1 MDGSARPVRGVL
13 FDLDGTLVDNMRFHC
28 DAWIELAAALGS
40 TVTREQVLHDFA
52 GRRNE
57 EILPIVVG
65 RPLTPEQLTTL
76 AEQKEARYREL
87 YASHLSLVDGAAELL
102 DELDALGIKYGI
114 SSAAPRKNRD
124 FVLDGLK
131 LRPRMAGIVGG
142 EEVARGKPA
151 PDLFLEGAKRIG
163 IAPAEI
169 LVFEDARLGVQ
180 AAVAAGMRVAGITTS
195 EPGVE
200 LVKAGAIGASAS
212 FVQLPDVVRSWMGGR
227 QISAR
232 D

>member
-1 MDGSARPVRGVL
+1 MSDSARRIRGVL
-13 FDLDGTLVDNMRFHC
+13 FDLDGTLVDNMRFHI
-28 DAWIELAAALGS
+28 DAWIELAASLGS
-40 TVTREQVLHDFA
+40 KVTREQVLHDFA

-57 EILPIVVG
+57 EILPIVAG
-65 RPLTPEQLTTL
+65 RPLTPEQLTSL

-87 YASHLSLVDGAAELL
+87 YASHLSLVDGAAQLL
-102 DELDALGIKYGI
+102 DKLDALGIKYGI

-142 EEVARGKPA
+142 EEVAHGKPA

-180 AAVAAGMRVAGITTS
+180 AAVAAGMQVAGITTS
-195 EPGVE
+195 EPSAE
-200 LVKAGAIGASAS
+200 LVKAGAIGTSAS
-212 FVQLPDVVRSWMGGR
+212 FVQLPDVVRKLLG
-227 QISAR
+227 A
-232 D
+232 